1 MGFQV
6 QPGSSAE
13 WLVNEEDQGHSTHAA
28 NSSPPGHYLADATA
42 SKYRIS
48 SHLKMTGSLRP
59 AEAGTGGIQFK
70 R

>member
-13 WLVNEEDQGHSTHAA
+13 WSVSGEDGSHSTHAA
-28 NSSPPGHYLADATA
+28 DCSLPGHYLADATA
-42 SKYRIS
+42 SKYCIG
-48 SHLKMTGSLRP
+48 SHLTVTGALRP
-59 AEAGTGGIQFK
+59 AEAGTGEFK